1 MEVNVMRRP
10 KVEKVVINMG
20 VGESGEILEKSERL
34 LQQLTK
40 QKPVRTR
47 SKRTNRDFGIRKG
60 EPIGVKVTL
69 RQNAASDFLK
79 RALEAVEKT
88 LHRRNFDGKGNFAF
102 GIKEHID
109 LPGVKYD
116 PKVGIFG
123 MDVAVSLERSGYRI
137 KKRKKERRP
146 IHHRDYISRE
156 EAISFIE
163 ETYGV
168 RIV

>member
-1 MEVNVMRRP
+1 MNVMRNPRI
-10 KVEKVVINMG
+10 EKVVINMG
-20 VGESGEILEKSERL
+20 IGESGEKLEKAEKLL
-34 LQQLTK
+34 LQLTD
-40 QKPVRTR
+40 QKPLRT
-47 SKRTNRDFGIRKG
+47 KAKKTNRDFGIRKG

-69 RQNAASDFLK
+69 RKKKAHTFLE
-79 RALEAVEKT
+79 RALDAVEKT
-88 LHRRNFDGKGNFAF
+88 LHQKNFDDKGNFAF

-123 MDVAVSLERSGYRI
+123 MDVAVTLERPGYRT
-137 KKRKKERRP
+137 KRRKREKRS

-156 EAISFIE
+156 EAISFVK

-168 RIV
+168 RIA